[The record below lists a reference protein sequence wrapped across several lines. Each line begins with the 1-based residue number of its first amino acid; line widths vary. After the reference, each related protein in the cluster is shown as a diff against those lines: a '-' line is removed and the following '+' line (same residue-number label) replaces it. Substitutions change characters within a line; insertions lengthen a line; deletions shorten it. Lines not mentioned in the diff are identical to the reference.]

1 MYLAAVSL
9 TVRLREDGC
18 KLPRWQHALVPALDR
33 ARTDFIACDSMIPG
47 KIVRFLEQHANVAF
61 AGTRDRHLVPY
72 GHRVCG
78 WRVNADQR
86 SMTAFVPE
94 EFTPGLV
101 ESLQENGELAV
112 TVEEFPSHETYQF
125 KGRYLR
131 HRGVLQEDVETVDRI
146 RRRFVRSLRPIIT
159 AAPEDVLKAF
169 VSKPSLAVEFEVLE
183 IYLQTPGPG
192 AGTRL
197 IPPVDR

>member
-1 MYLAAVSL
+1 M
-9 TVRLREDGC
+9 
-18 KLPRWQHALVPALDR
+18 
-33 ARTDFIACDSMIPG
+33 DFIACDTMIPG

-61 AGTRDRHLVPY
+61 AGTRDRDLVPY
-72 GHRVCG
+72 GHKVCG
-78 WRVNADQR
+78 WRVDADQR
-86 SMTAFVPE
+86 TMTAFVPE

-131 HRGVLQEDVETVDRI
+131 DRAVRPDDVEIVDRI
-146 RRRFVRSLRPIIT
+146 RRRFVRSLRPIY
-159 AAPEDVLKAF
+159 ADVPEDVLNAF
-169 VSKPSLAVEFEVLE
+169 VSTPSLAVEFEVLE

-197 IPPVDR
+197 VPPVES